1 MKIYDSCDCVRVII
15 SVLLITVFLS
25 SMLVVNASG
34 TVTFGPKTYVVKNGD
49 RECGVIVEITIE
61 TDDTWTLYE
70 TNKFTLTLNMTPY
83 WNNVTEIHVYVSI
96 YVGVEKWEEGKWKT
110 IWNTLIDLDEKGKEL
125 FIKKEVEAKP
135 WESTARKAWFC
146 VRISYPGID
155 IKYEDGSSV
164 TGVDFSTP
172 HGELGPIE
180 IKLPTYYIFMVFFS
194 FLYLIRFFIPVI
206 IVVVIIAFYFKK
218 KKR

>member
-1 MKIYDSCDCVRVII
+1 
-15 SVLLITVFLS
+15 
-25 SMLVVNASG
+25 MLVVNASG

-164 TGVDFSTP
+164 AGVDFSTP
-172 HGELGPIE
+172 HGELGPIT
-180 IKLPTYYIFMVFFS
+180 IKSNPLYYLFYFMVLGGILPVFPAV
-194 FLYLIRFFIPVI
+194 IVI
-206 IVVVIIAFYFKK
+206 IVVFFVYYVRKRKK
-218 KKR
+218 